1 MFANQT
7 YGIGIGTG
15 ELCPQNKTNKQNI
28 YLTFPTESQQ
38 RLCIYQQ
45 PNNKAC
51 PSKDIE
57 RKNEFKICV
66 IMNEINQ
73 GDNNFG

>member
-1 MFANQT
+1 MVLALAPVNFAQKTKQT
-7 YGIGIGTG
+7 NKTFI
-15 ELCPQNKTNKQNI
+15 ELFPQNISPQH
-28 YLTFPTESQQ
+28 
-38 RLCIYQQ
+38 RLYIYQE